1 MAVFVR
7 VESDQDLFL
16 DALEIAEHTLAEY
29 IRQAEASG
37 VRRDKMIGRNGDD
50 RERADPL
57 PARRVSHQF
66 SQMPTTPKGS
76 PSRREIA

>member
-1 MAVFVR
+1 
-7 VESDQDLFL
+7 
-16 DALEIAEHTLAEY
+16 
-29 IRQAEASG
+29 
-37 VRRDKMIGRNGDD
+37 MIGRNGDD